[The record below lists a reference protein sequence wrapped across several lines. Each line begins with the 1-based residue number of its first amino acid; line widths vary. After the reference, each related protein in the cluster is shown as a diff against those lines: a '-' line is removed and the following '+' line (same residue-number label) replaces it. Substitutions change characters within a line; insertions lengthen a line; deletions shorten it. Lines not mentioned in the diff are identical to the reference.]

1 MRVRPDFEHHLLTL
15 LQHRPVIHLPSVK
28 RLLGLCE
35 QQMQS
40 ESHSGWLTFW
50 SLAAHYFS
58 GLQHDPGREF
68 TAAEA
73 AAASQVLS
81 GLLLR
86 EQFNPEQ
93 DPSALNLEV
102 VNHLLFLDQADVI
115 TQRLVNTLHVCATE
129 PEPAVLESLQEDA
142 YRMALLAQDVSLT
155 AVQQVADALASQL
168 ARLRAQRVVVDLS
181 TSLQGAQEVSR
192 LLHQFA
198 VGNAH
203 VPQENVLAAL
213 RGE

>member
-1 MRVRPDFEHHLLTL
+1 
-15 LQHRPVIHLPSVK
+15 
-28 RLLGLCE
+28 
-35 QQMQS
+35 MQS

-50 SLAAHYFS
+50 SLAVHYFS
-58 GLQHDPGREF
+58 GLQYEPGREF

-86 EQFNPEQ
+86 EQFNSEQ

-142 YRMALLAQDVSLT
+142 YRMTLLAQDVSLS

-181 TSLQGAQEVSR
+181 ASLQGAQEVSR

-203 VPQENVLAAL
+203 VPQEDVLAAL
-213 RGE
+213 REG

>member
-1 MRVRPDFEHHLLTL
+1 MRVRRDFEHHLLTL
-15 LQHRPVIHLPSVK
+15 LTHRPVIHLPSVK

-50 SLAAHYFS
+50 SLAAHYFT
-58 GLQHDPGREF
+58 GLQQDPGREF
-68 TAAEA
+68 TVAEA

-93 DPSALNLEV
+93 TPSDLNLQV

-115 TQRLVNTLHVCATE
+115 TQRLVNTLQVCATE
-129 PEPAVLESLQEDA
+129 PEPALLENLQEDA
-142 YRMALLAQDVSLT
+142 RRMAMLAQDVSLA

-181 TSLQGAQEVSR
+181 VSLQGAQEVSR

-213 RGE
+213 RSD

>member
-1 MRVRPDFEHHLLTL
+1 M
-15 LQHRPVIHLPSVK
+15 
-28 RLLGLCE
+28 
-35 QQMQS
+35 
-40 ESHSGWLTFW
+40 
-50 SLAAHYFS
+50 AAHYFS
-58 GLQHDPGREF
+58 GVQHDPGREV

-86 EQFNPEQ
+86 EQFNPDQ
-93 DPSALNLEV
+93 TPSDLNLQV

-115 TQRLVNTLHVCATE
+115 TQRLVNTLQVCATE
-129 PEPAVLESLQEDA
+129 PEPALLENLQEDA
-142 YRMALLAQDVSLT
+142 HRMAMLAHDVSLS
-155 AVQQVADALASQL
+155 AVHQVADALASQL

-181 TSLQGAQEVSR
+181 ASLQGAQEVSR